1 MLPIRLEQALTE
13 VEQRFNELSAAL
25 VSGAPTALLAVSS
38 ALRQQAVD
46 FSALLQTLGPVER
59 SDKTLKSRL
68 QSIASGMVLQ
78 RQSLIRRTVLVE
90 MALNAVV
97 PATQGASYAQVA
109 GPYGSPAKQSGA
121 FKFLSA

>member
-1 MLPIRLEQALTE
+1 MFSPHLELALTE
-13 VEQRFNELSAAL
+13 VEHRFNELSTAL
-25 VSGAPTALLAVSS
+25 ASGAPTALLAASA

-46 FSALLQTLGPVER
+46 FSALLQSLGPLDR

-68 QSIASGMVLQ
+68 QGIASGMALQ

-97 PATQGASYAQVA
+97 PATRDTTYAKVA

-121 FKFLSA
+121 FKFLAA